1 MLKSSGI
8 TVERRDAMRIAPQR
22 AEQLRS
28 QRANGM
34 SSRYGHAPVCS
45 NQRCDGECRLCSADA
60 ASAALVP
67 DDAADARAKLDRTIQ
82 RAVRRNYRATTTP
95 AVVKRTTETSAIAA
109 MRAGGLADHQ
119 IRAALLQRTPVET
132 VVRTAND
139 VRRDVRR
146 AKIGAQAIHDAATF
160 RRTMQADERRD
171 PRVYLDGDAV
181 VIPT

>member
-1 MLKSSGI
+1 RSPVTRANPRRRLDVRGFADRRRHTTLKSSGI

-60 ASAALVP
+60 A
-67 DDAADARAKLDRTIQ
+67 DARAKLDRTIQ

-119 IRAALLQRTPVET
+119 
-132 VVRTAND
+132 
-139 VRRDVRR
+139 
-146 AKIGAQAIHDAATF
+146 
-160 RRTMQADERRD
+160 
-171 PRVYLDGDAV
+171 
-181 VIPT
+181 